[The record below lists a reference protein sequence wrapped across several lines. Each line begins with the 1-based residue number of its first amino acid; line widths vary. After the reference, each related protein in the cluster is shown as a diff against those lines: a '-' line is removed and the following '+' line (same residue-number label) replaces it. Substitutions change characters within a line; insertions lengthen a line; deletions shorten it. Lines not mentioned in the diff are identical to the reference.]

1 MVTGFTETFTR
12 KHTME
17 FLPDGSI
24 FGLMDNGIMIF
35 CAWSGLEIEKALP
48 QRLQV
53 GLGALFG
60 AGIGNTISD
69 AAGALLDPAMVDM
82 VGGITLGCILP
93 MAIIPALPVI
103 TKWLKSLRNSAA

>member
-1 MVTGFTETFTR
+1 MD
-12 KHTME
+12 
-17 FLPDGSI
+17 FLPDGTI
-24 FGLMDNGIMIF
+24 FGIMDNGIMIF

-53 GLGALFG
+53 GLGALVG

-69 AAGALLDPAMVDM
+69 AAGAIMDPAMVDM
-82 VGGITLGCILP
+82 IGGITLGCILP
-93 MAIIPALPVI
+93 MLIIPALPVI